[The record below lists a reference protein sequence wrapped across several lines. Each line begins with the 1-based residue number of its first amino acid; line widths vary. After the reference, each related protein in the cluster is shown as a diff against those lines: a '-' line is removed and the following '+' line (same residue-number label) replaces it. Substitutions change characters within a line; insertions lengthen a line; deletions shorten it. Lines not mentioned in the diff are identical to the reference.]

1 MSNALAIAAATA
13 TLRSLLLHG
22 LGLSDVTTKP
32 PDMARKGLSSNQV
45 NLFLYQTDV
54 DAAWRNQDLPNKV
67 KSGET
72 GQPPLPLRLHY
83 LLTAYGDSD
92 DESKA
97 QQLLGRAMSV
107 LYDHPLLGADEIKA
121 ATAVDVAGSDL
132 HEQIERVRVTLQPFS
147 LEEVSKL
154 WTAFATNYRLSATY
168 HVDVV
173 LIESTRAARTP
184 LPVLTQGPGDSGP
197 VAQGDLVPPFPTL
210 DSITIPAGR
219 LAALLGDQI
228 VIAGHHLALDTGD
241 PSQVS
246 VALNFVTSRLAQS
259 PGGPVA
265 LANRT
270 DSQITVTLPHPGGA
284 YYPAGIYQVSA
295 NIQPV
300 GHHDQTRPTN
310 ALPLMLA
317 PTITKINGTALPVPP
332 AAPLSV
338 ARTGVVG
345 GLGNVTLQITC
356 SPQVLPEQ
364 SAALLIGDQTVGANP
379 HTTQTDTLTFAAK
392 QMAAGT
398 FRVRLRIDGVDSPVI
413 DMTNPAK
420 PKFDDSQRVTLT

>member
-1 MSNALAIAAATA
+1 M
-13 TLRSLLLHG
+13 
-22 LGLSDVTTKP
+22 
-32 PDMARKGLSSNQV
+32 
-45 NLFLYQTDV
+45 
-54 DAAWRNQDLPNKV
+54 PNKV

-72 GQPPLPLRLHY
+72 GQSPLPLRLHY

-132 HEQIERVRVTLQPFS
+132 HEQIERVRITVQPFS
-147 LEEVSKL
+147 LDELSKL

-168 HVDVV
+168 QVDVV

-184 LPVLTQGPGDSGP
+184 LPVLTQGPGDTGP

-210 DSITIPAGR
+210 ESINIPGGR
-219 LAALLGDQI
+219 LGALLGDQI
-228 VIAGHHLALDTGD
+228 VLAGHHFALDTGD
-241 PSQVS
+241 PNQVR
-246 VALNFVTSRLAQS
+246 VAVNFDTSRLAHS
-259 PGGPVA
+259 PTGLVA

-270 DSQITVTLPHPGGA
+270 DTQITVTLPHPTGT
-284 YYPAGIYQVSA
+284 YYPAGLYQVWA
-295 NIQPV
+295 NVQPV
-300 GHHDQTRPTN
+300 GYPDKTRPTN

-317 PTITKINGTALPVPP
+317 PTITNISGTALPVPP
-332 AAPLSV
+332 APPISV
-338 ARTGVVG
+338 VRSGVVN
-345 GLGNVTLQITC
+345 GLGTATLMITC

-364 SAALLIGDQTVGANP
+364 SAVLLISDQTVTASAHP
-379 HTTQTDTLTFAAK
+379 TQTDTLAFVAK
-392 QMAAGT
+392 QVAAGT
-398 FRVRLRIDGVDSPVI
+398 FRLRLRIDGVDSPVI
-413 DMTNPAK
+413 DMTNPAQ

>member
-22 LGLSDVTTKP
+22 LSISDVTTKP
-32 PDMARKGLSSNQV
+32 LDTARKGLSSNQV
-45 NLFLYQTDV
+45 NLFLYQTDI
-54 DAAWRNQDLPNKV
+54 DGAWRNQDMPNKV

-92 DESKA
+92 DENKA

-121 ATAVDVAGSDL
+121 ATAVDVPGSDL
-132 HEQIERVRVTLQPFS
+132 QEQIERVRITLQPFS

-168 HVDVV
+168 QVDVV

-210 DSITIPAGR
+210 ESITIPGGR
-219 LAALLGDQI
+219 LAALLGDTI
-228 VIAGHHLALDTGD
+228 VITGHHLALDTGD
-241 PSQVS
+241 PNQVR
-246 VALNFVTSRLAQS
+246 VAVNFDTSRLAHS
-259 PGGPVA
+259 PSGLVA

-270 DSQITVTLPHPGGA
+270 DTQITVTLPLPSGT
-284 YYPAGIYQVSA
+284 YYPAGLYQVWA
-295 NIQPV
+295 NVQPV
-300 GHHDQTRPTN
+300 GFPDKVRPTN
-310 ALPLMLA
+310 ALPMMLA
-317 PTITKINGTALPVPP
+317 PAITKINGAALPVPP
-332 AAPLSV
+332 APPLSV
-338 ARTGVVG
+338 ARSGVIS
-345 GLGNVTLQITC
+345 GLGTATLVITC

-364 SAALLIGDQTVGANP
+364 SAALLISDQTVSANP
-379 HTTQTDTLTFAAK
+379 HPTQTDTLTFVARN
-392 QMAAGT
+392 MPAGT

>member
-22 LGLSDVTTKP
+22 LGISDVTTKP
-32 PDMARKGLSSNQV
+32 PDTARKGLSSNQV

-54 DAAWRNQDLPNKV
+54 DAAWRNQDMPNKV

-107 LYDHPLLGADEIKA
+107 LYDHPLLGPEEIKA

-132 HEQIERVRVTLQPFS
+132 HEQVERVRITLQPFS

-210 DSITIPAGR
+210 DSITIPGGR

-241 PSQVS
+241 PNQVS

-259 PGGPVA
+259 PSGPVA

-270 DSQITVTLPHPGGA
+270 DTQITVTLPHPSGA
-284 YYPAGIYQVSA
+284 YYPAGLYQVSA

-300 GHHDQTRPTN
+300 GSPDQTR
-310 ALPLMLA
+310 
-317 PTITKINGTALPVPP
+317 
-332 AAPLSV
+332 
-338 ARTGVVG
+338 
-345 GLGNVTLQITC
+345 
-356 SPQVLPEQ
+356 
-364 SAALLIGDQTVGANP
+364 
-379 HTTQTDTLTFAAK
+379 
-392 QMAAGT
+392 
-398 FRVRLRIDGVDSPVI
+398 
-413 DMTNPAK
+413 
-420 PKFDDSQRVTLT
+420 